1 MNDEPITAGG
11 ARAAHPAAGTAPQ
24 KRLHT
29 YGLAGRSAAEAVG
42 AFLLV
47 FAGVGLAFFS
57 ATGSVSSPLGV
68 GLAAA
73 AAMVAFGYVSGGHFN
88 PAISVA
94 SAAAGRTSWKALPVY
109 VLAQLIGA
117 VLAVAILWVVIQGV
131 PQLADT
137 RMVFTALANGYGEES
152 GAGFPLASGL
162 LTEVIGAVLLTAVFL
177 GATSGR
183 RPLAGAAFA
192 VGVTYAVLLTFLAPI
207 TGGSLNPARSTAV
220 ALFAENT
227 ALEQLWLFW
236 AAPVL
241 GALIAGLIYRS
252 IDMTAADQVERDAD
266 DDDDD
271 AADVM
276 DAEDASD
283 TEDANVPEAADP
295 ASDAAAAAGAA
306 PADRGARNSSARNSS
321 DARDSSARN
330 DDEARGFFDGD
341 DNTGGGKP
349 AGRS

>member
-1 MNDEPITAGG
+1 MNAEPNSTDG
-11 ARAAHPAAGTAPQ
+11 ARAVHPAAGTAPR
-24 KRLHT
+24 KRLHS
-29 YGLAGRSAAEAVG
+29 YGLPARAAAEAVG

-47 FAGVGLAFFS
+47 FVGVGLAFFS

-68 GLAAA
+68 GLGAA

-94 SAAAGRTSWKALPVY
+94 SAAAGRTEWKALPVY
-109 VLAQLIGA
+109 IVSQLIGA
-117 VLAVAILWVVIQGV
+117 VLAVGILWVVIQGV
-131 PQLADT
+131 PELAET
-137 RMVFTALANGYGEES
+137 RMVFAALANGYGEQS
-152 GAGFPLASGL
+152 GAGFPLASAL

-220 ALFAENT
+220 ALFAET
-227 ALEQLWLFW
+227 AALEQLWLFW

-241 GALIAGLIYRS
+241 GALITGLIYRS
-252 IDMTAADQVERDAD
+252 IDMTAADSAEPDAD
-266 DDDDD
+266 DDEDF
-271 AADVM
+271 DV
-276 DAEDASD
+276 DAEDSAVHAEVGTASD
-283 TEDANVPEAADP
+283 RGAT
-295 ASDAAAAAGAA
+295 AAAAPAPVTGTGTAHTGASG
-306 PADRGARNSSARNSS
+306 RGS
-321 DARDSSARN
+321 DARN

-341 DNTGGGKP
+341 QDTDGGKP